1 MTVHFENNSTM
12 TFIDFA
18 QSFSSGLIIL
28 PVIQFVQ
35 SVSIAKAF
43 GKIYSYETDST
54 QELIALSCAN
64 IFGSFF
70 GGWPVTG
77 SFSGS
82 AVNAMSGTMTPF
94 SSNIFFFIFVL

>member
-1 MTVHFENNSTM
+1 M
-12 TFIDFA
+12 TFGDFA
-18 QSFSSGLIIL
+18 NSFGSGLIIL

-35 SVSIAKAF
+35 AISIAKAF

-54 QELIALSCAN
+54 SELIALAMGN

-82 AVNAMSGTMTPF
+82 AVNAMSGTQTPF
-94 SSNIFFFIFVL
+94 SSKLGNVFLI